1 MPYPCSH
8 FYFDIKFGYRLY
20 SKEKRRACRQIW
32 YQSKSDYM
40 DRALGLGNLCE
51 NLFPLWHTLEE
62 SSSGSE
68 SSGFIRRP
76 FRNLLR
82 SRLQPTTTSSTT
94 EKPTIVYEL
103 RCFSKL
109 FFILHRYFLKFE
121 ISKKSR
127 LLVFFNFQERI
138 KKSKEMSWWP

>member
-1 MPYPCSH
+1 MVL
-8 FYFDIKFGYRLY
+8 FAFWFKWEQEKFASEIY
-20 SKEKRRACRQIW
+20 W
-32 YQSKSDYM
+32 P
-40 DRALGLGNLCE
+40 LGLGNLCE

-103 RCFSKL
+103 SGFSKL

-127 LLVFFNFQERI
+127 LLVFF
-138 KKSKEMSWWP
+138 KKASKNQKKCLDDLRLIGRVSFHS

>member
-1 MPYPCSH
+1 MVQ
-8 FYFDIKFGYRLY
+8 IKTRNFASEIY
-20 SKEKRRACRQIW
+20 W
-32 YQSKSDYM
+32 P
-40 DRALGLGNLCE
+40 LGLGNLCE

-82 SRLQPTTTSSTT
+82 SRLQPTTSSSTT

-109 FFILHRYFLKFE
+109 FFTLHRYFLKFL

-127 LLVFFNFQERI
+127 LLVFF
-138 KKSKEMSWWP
+138 KKASKNQKNLVQGDGGFSFASGLPQMKWKNN

>member
-1 MPYPCSH
+1 MVQ
-8 FYFDIKFGYRLY
+8 FKTR
-20 SKEKRRACRQIW
+20 
-32 YQSKSDYM
+32 KSASEIYWP
-40 DRALGLGNLCE
+40 LGVGNLCE
-51 NLFPLWHTLEE
+51 NLFPLCPTLEE

-109 FFILHRYFLKFE
+109 FFILHRYFLEFE

-138 KKSKEMSWWP
+138 KKSKEMTLGWEEGSFPFTRSQPLYNGQ

>member
-1 MPYPCSH
+1 MKTR
-8 FYFDIKFGYRLY
+8 KFASEIY
-20 SKEKRRACRQIW
+20 W
-32 YQSKSDYM
+32 P
-40 DRALGLGNLCE
+40 LGLGNLCE
-51 NLFPLWHTLEE
+51 NLFPLWPTLEE

-103 RCFSKL
+103 SCFSKL
-109 FFILHRYFLKFE
+109 IFILHRYFWNLKFLRNQDCWSFYRTYHK
-121 ISKKSR
+121 IKR
-127 LLVFFNFQERI
+127 NVLMRRRGRHRAQTYLLLPFIGQMGL
-138 KKSKEMSWWP
+138 KMG